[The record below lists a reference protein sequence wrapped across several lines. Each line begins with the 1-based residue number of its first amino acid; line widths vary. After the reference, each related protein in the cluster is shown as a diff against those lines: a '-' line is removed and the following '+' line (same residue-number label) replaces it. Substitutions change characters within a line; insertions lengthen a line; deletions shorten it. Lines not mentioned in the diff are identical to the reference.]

1 MQRYYERMFGL
12 IRAKGGHPEVN
23 FRHVIGP
30 QREMANKIVPV
41 EMTRKEA
48 QHQIKLGA
56 KDVIQYFAQQSDKEP
71 TDTHTFVQSS
81 RDENHTNEFGVNMKT
96 LPFHCKVNKRY
107 ANPERQAKY
116 E

>member
-1 MQRYYERMFGL
+1 MFGL
-12 IRAKGGHPEVN
+12 LRAKGGHPDVN

-41 EMTRKEA
+41 EMTRKESL
-48 QHQIKLGA
+48 HQIKLGS

-81 RDENHTNEFGVNMKT
+81 KSELNEFGVNMKS
-96 LPFHCKVNKRY
+96 LPFHCGVNKRY
-107 ANPERQAKY
+107 ANPEKQARY